1 MKKYFLGVI
10 ILAATFAHAADQDK
24 SPKPIQIN
32 YGFTR
37 DYIANKNAT
46 FFKLEYNDRVIKQS
60 GTKPNPLELDSSDNI
75 HAKDDKDG
83 ISLAFRRGVG
93 SLTGNLI
100 DGLALQPFKLPWAN
114 AKDVMVSGGIH
125 LSLEN
130 SRRIEADLG
139 LQFRA
144 LHIANHAGI
153 TNWATIGAEHAS
165 ASYGGGT
172 GSLDS
177 DILTFRAFA
186 AKSFIHVTKQAMFDA
201 KKAAMKELDDHA
213 KTYNDAKKYLADIK
227 DSDPESKK
235 ELGNIFEQYNDANV
249 ETRGNW
255 YDYASK
261 YLNGLLRQYY
271 DVSRVQLFAEAQ
283 GQYSLSKT
291 VEFRRYNSLWAAG
304 FSVDLSPNVDKT
316 TFIDIRY
323 ENGYLRADP
332 SKANCALLISLG
344 LRF

>member
-1 MKKYFLGVI
+1 MKKYILGAIV
-10 ILAATFAHAADQDK
+10 LAASFANAADQDK
-24 SPKPIQIN
+24 TPKPIQIN

-37 DYIANKNAT
+37 DYLNNKNST
-46 FFKLEYNDRVIKQS
+46 FFKLEYNDRVVKKS
-60 GTKPNPLELDSSDNI
+60 GTKPDPLELDSSDNI

-83 ISLAFRRGVG
+83 LSLAFRRGVG

-100 DGLALQPFKLPWAN
+100 DAFAIQPFKLPWAN
-114 AKDVMVSGGIH
+114 AKEVMISGGIH

-177 DILTFRAFA
+177 DILTFRTFA
-186 AKSFIHVTKQAMFDA
+186 AKSFGHVTKPAVVDA
-201 KKAAMKELDDHA
+201 KKASMKELDEHA
-213 KTYNDAKKYLADIK
+213 KTYKDAKKYLEHVSDT
-227 DSDPESKK
+227 DSASKQ
-235 ELGNIFEQYNDANV
+235 ELASILEQYDDAQV

-255 YDYASK
+255 YDYASA
-261 YLNGLLRQYY
+261 YLNAFLLQNFKT
-271 DVSRVQLFAEAQ
+271 SRVQLYAEAQ
-283 GQYSLSKT
+283 GQYSLSKK

-304 FSVDLSPNVDKT
+304 FSVDLSKNVDKT
-316 TFIDIRY
+316 TFLDVRY
-323 ENGYLRADP
+323 ENGYLRSDP
-332 SKANCALLISLG
+332 SKASNGLLLSVG